1 MKITSR
7 ASQNRSRGSRGSLTK
22 GSKKSPHPREW
33 NREESERRTEF
44 VTYRRQWL
52 WITTRAFTRPL
63 HGCSLVNKSSITNI
77 LFVLSAHIV
86 LLFFFSFLFLRKK
99 EMVYLRTLSPLKM
112 FIIIFLFSLN
122 LSCTCLSGLCDCS
135 KAVGSR
141 RRTGHGRHFLPRD
154 TAKFSFFQRHR
165 EKMSQKKTFLLFLKF
180 CFSFFSPP
188 RCVSERNRREDIY
201 PIRYTTHTHTAV

>member
-112 FIIIFLFSLN
+112 FIIIFFFSLN

-165 EKMSQKKTFLLFLKF
+165 EKMSQKKLFFCLKKKKI
-180 CFSFFSPP
+180 FFSPP